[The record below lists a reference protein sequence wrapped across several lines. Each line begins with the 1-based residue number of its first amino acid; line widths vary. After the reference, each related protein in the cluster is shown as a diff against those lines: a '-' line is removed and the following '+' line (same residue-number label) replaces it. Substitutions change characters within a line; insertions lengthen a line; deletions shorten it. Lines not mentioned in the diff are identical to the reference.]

1 MAWYRKNSA
10 NAGAN
15 WRKIA
20 QVYRKNSAGGAWVK
34 IRRVFIYNGGV
45 WRKVHDSDSLNP
57 INTVPPTLESDY
69 TGALYYG
76 DYMHGSTLTLTRG
89 TWTGNVTGYALSINK
104 SVGGDFPLNYNDV
117 SSGTG
122 TSLTY
127 QIPLS
132 SARSPSDWYRGK
144 VVATNSFG
152 STTSLVGKFISR
164 INAEVTYFFT
174 TMTGDVFQAS
184 WTTNVSPQSSG
195 GDNILSQT
203 IQILSNDSF
212 THNGVSYS
220 PNSVVYSVSY
230 PITSSQVEQI
240 NFQTANIKQNQSY
253 YAKIIV
259 VANDTSE
266 TTFSEIGDDFT
277 YVSLSGA
284 TSTSIVSVSRLN
296 DTQTRVVV
304 SSSGGSGPY
313 YQLYWTS
320 SSTAPTT
327 SNYDAAST
335 TSTVTEDFSFSNG
348 ITYYFY
354 IRSSSENLGNTTVNG
369 TATAGTFSAYGPTT
383 GAAAYT
389 FAQPSGT
396 VSVSPSSGTAGTTT
410 FTATPS
416 VSASP
421 SAQVSYQWQYYEGGS
436 FGWLAI
442 SNATSSTYAPPS
454 NYVSVYGTNLR
465 CQITANNGVGTQLVT
480 TAAVT
485 VAAAVVAPYN
495 GSVSVSPSSGTAGST
510 TFTATPS
517 GWLGTP
523 STFTYSY
530 SWQRFTNGLFV
541 YQELGT
547 GSTFSP
553 TASQNSSA
561 LAWVVVLTVSNGV
574 SPNGSAAASFTVN
587 APVTCGSCE
596 DYGSANYT
604 GQTWGCAGAG
614 GTYYTVYNNYYIF
627 QRQTCSDGTYQECA
641 VRSYNTVSSSTQIN
655 GLCGYTE
662 PVACVCNYSDYGSY
676 HYSPDCCPS
685 GAERTGS
692 LSGVTSGACC
702 PTVNKTLRYNCTN
715 YDVTN
720 SASANY
726 YDCYSVG
733 QCAAQFNA
741 SGNRTT
747 CYI

>member
-1 MAWYRKNSA
+1 MAWYRKNST

-20 QVYRKNSAGGAWVK
+20 QVYRKNSEGGAWVK
-34 IRRVFIYNGGV
+34 IRRIFVYNGGV

-104 SVGGDFPLNYNDV
+104 SIGGDFPLNYNAV

-132 SARSPSDWYRGK
+132 SARYPSDWYRGR

-195 GDNILSQT
+195 GDNLLSQT

-277 YVSLSGA
+277 HVSLSGA

-304 SSSGGSGPY
+304 SSSGGSGPN
-313 YQLYWTS
+313 YQLFWTDAAS
-320 SSTAPTT
+320 APT
-327 SNYDAAST
+327 SENRYDAASP
-335 TSTVTEDFSFSNG
+335 TSTVTEDYEFSNG
-348 ITYYFY
+348 VTYYFY
-354 IRSSSENLGNTTVNG
+354 IRSSNEYLGPTTENG
-369 TATAGTFSAYGPTT
+369 TGTAGTFSAYGPTT
-383 GAAAYT
+383 GAAFYT

-421 SAQVSYQWQYYEGGS
+421 SAQISYQWQYFE
-436 FGWLAI
+436 
-442 SNATSSTYAPPS
+442 NAA
-454 NYVSVYGTNLR
+454 
-465 CQITANNGVGTQLVT
+465 
-480 TAAVT
+480 
-485 VAAAVVAPYN
+485 
-495 GSVSVSPSSGTAGST
+495 
-510 TFTATPS
+510 
-517 GWLGTP
+517 
-523 STFTYSY
+523 
-530 SWQRFTNGLFV
+530 FV
-541 YQELGT
+541 
-547 GSTFSP
+547 
-553 TASQNSSA
+553 
-561 LAWVVVLTVSNGV
+561 
-574 SPNGSAAASFTVN
+574 
-587 APVTCGSCE
+587 
-596 DYGSANYT
+596 
-604 GQTWGCAGAG
+604 
-614 GTYYTVYNNYYIF
+614 
-627 QRQTCSDGTYQECA
+627 
-641 VRSYNTVSSSTQIN
+641 
-655 GLCGYTE
+655 
-662 PVACVCNYSDYGSY
+662 
-676 HYSPDCCPS
+676 
-685 GAERTGS
+685 
-692 LSGVTSGACC
+692 
-702 PTVNKTLRYNCTN
+702 
-715 YDVTN
+715 
-720 SASANY
+720 
-726 YDCYSVG
+726 
-733 QCAAQFNA
+733 
-741 SGNRTT
+741 
-747 CYI
+747 